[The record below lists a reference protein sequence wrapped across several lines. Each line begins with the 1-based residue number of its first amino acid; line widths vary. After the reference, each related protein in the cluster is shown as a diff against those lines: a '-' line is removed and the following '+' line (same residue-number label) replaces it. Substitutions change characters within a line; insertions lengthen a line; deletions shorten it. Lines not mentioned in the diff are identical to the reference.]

1 MAIGDYWECA
11 LPEGTETPPLQR
23 IVGETTMMAQ
33 QQFTS
38 WRFEPNGNDA
48 GGADFACMGFPTG
61 DMRAVVH
68 LVKPQ
73 GRPNFYLHSA
83 FPWLAAGAPA
93 RMILYGLHTNFFGLE
108 GFIEARIDGRSVT
121 FFDPLF
127 ALNKGKYR
135 IGGEYDFTLAALS
148 LNTRRATPPEFDLMM
163 TADPEAP
170 DYYLF
175 RGYLHKV
182 RKATFLDEPFN
193 VFRTAVMRVSGHHL
207 FVDIHVG
214 SHRLDPSDV
223 LASGATIT
231 GTIWL
236 QGCLAEEATGAEALR
251 GGESS

>member
-1 MAIGDYWECA
+1 M
-11 LPEGTETPPLQR
+11 QR
-23 IVGETTMMAQ
+23 IVGETTTMAQ
-33 QQFTS
+33 QHFSS
-38 WRFEPNGNDA
+38 WRFEPDGNDV

-68 LVKPQ
+68 LVKPE

-83 FPWLAAGAPA
+83 FPWLAVGAPA
-93 RMILYGLHTNFFGLE
+93 RMTLYGMSTDFFGLE
-108 GFIEARIDGRSVT
+108 GFIEAGIEGRSVT

-135 IGGEYDFTLAALS
+135 IGGEYDFTLAAVS
-148 LNTRRATPPEFDLMM
+148 LNARRATPPDFDLMM

-182 RKATFLDEPFN
+182 RTTTFLDQPFD
-193 VFRTAVMRVSGHHL
+193 VFRTAVMLVRGHHL
-207 FVDIHVG
+207 FVDIYVG
-214 SHRLDPSDV
+214 QHRLKPGDA

-231 GTIWL
+231 GTLWL
-236 QGCLAEEATGAEALR
+236 QGCLAEDVQR
-251 GGESS
+251 GR